1 VHTPVDTLPPG
12 RDRAAGVG
20 VDARMLLIV
29 NPASSNSDRER
40 ELTVVR
46 ELQREFQLEVARTD
60 GPGHATE
67 LSRETGRSGGAV
79 VAVLGGDGAV
89 NEAANGLA
97 GTNVPLAPLP
107 AGRTNVFCR
116 LLGVPDDP
124 SRAAA
129 ALSELVARHA
139 EARPGEPAPAR
150 RVDLG
155 VMNGRHFTF
164 ASGVGLIA
172 EANRRLGARG
182 VAGQRRAGL
191 VFALEALAV
200 VAGYVRE
207 PPRIELS
214 LAGHAVEGISLVAQN
229 ADPLSYFGRRPLS
242 LCPDA
247 GLDTGTLSFSL
258 LRGAALGSAAGLASR
273 LLRGRAAPGGG
284 DAGVASWPSAGTAT
298 ARSLDGRSLPVEV
311 DGDYVGE
318 AERVEYTVAPGALSV
333 LAAPATAPR

>member
-1 VHTPVDTLPPG
+1 VGTPVDLLPPVG
-12 RDRAAGVG
+12 DRAAGLG
-20 VDARMLLIV
+20 TRMLLIV

-40 ELTVVR
+40 ERAVVR
-46 ELQREFQLEVARTD
+46 ELERAFELEVVHTD

-67 LSRETGRSGGAV
+67 LSREAGRSGGEI

-97 GTNVPLAPLP
+97 GTDVPLAPLP

-124 SRAAA
+124 PRAAA

-139 EARPGEPAPAR
+139 ETRPGEPVPAR

-155 VMNGRHFTF
+155 VMNGRLFTF
-164 ASGVGLIA
+164 ASGVGLVA

-200 VAGYVRE
+200 VGSYVRE
-207 PPRIELS
+207 PPQIELS

-258 LRGAALGSAAGLASR
+258 LRAVSLGSAVALASR
-273 LLRGRAAPGGG
+273 LLRGREAPGGG
-284 DAGVASWPSAGTAT
+284 DAGVASWPSVAAAT
-298 ARSLDGRSLPVEV
+298 ARSLDGRPLPIEV

-318 AERVEYTVAPGALSV
+318 AERVEYTAAPGALSV
-333 LAAPATAPR
+333 LAPPAVVTR